1 VTDQQIDQAVALF
14 TEAVVEIDRE
24 LQHAA

>member
-14 TEAVVEIDRE
+14 MEAVVEVDRE
-24 LQHAA
+24 LPHAA